1 MLQPQKA
8 SIQIVSL
15 REKQCLILLKGVQ
28 QSMIKK
34 SFIIPPDLARHT
46 CHFLL
51 IPSLSLCLTSPPSI
65 VSVLFKSGSFSFC
78 VALAVLAGAL
88 FRIRHVSLTLF
99 HSQIFH
105 MLLVK

>member
-1 MLQPQKA
+1 
-8 SIQIVSL
+8 
-15 REKQCLILLKGVQ
+15 
-28 QSMIKK
+28 MIKK

-46 CHFLL
+46 RHFLL

-65 VSVLFKSGSFSFC
+65 VSVFFFKSGSFSFC

-105 MLLVK
+105 MLLVKWIFSQI